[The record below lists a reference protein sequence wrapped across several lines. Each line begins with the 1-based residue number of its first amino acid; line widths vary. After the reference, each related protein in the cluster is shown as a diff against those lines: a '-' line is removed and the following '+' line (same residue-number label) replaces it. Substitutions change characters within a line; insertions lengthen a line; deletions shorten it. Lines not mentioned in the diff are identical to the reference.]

1 MLVRLLSN
9 GPGETLQ
16 YGLRLGKLLHAGD
29 IVSLFGDLGSGKT
42 TLVKGIASALAI
54 PERDIT
60 SASFTIIAVYK
71 GTLRHSSVP
80 FYHIDLYRIKDA
92 TDLDS
97 IGIEEYIGGDG
108 IAVIEWAERMGT
120 MEGSITVRLNILGG
134 EKREITIEGIDE
146 KDWDNL

>member
-1 MLVRLLSN
+1 MRLLSN

-29 IVSLFGDLGSGKT
+29 IVCLFGELGSGKT

-60 SASFTIIAVYK
+60 SASFTIVAVYK
-71 GTLRHSSVP
+71 GTLHYSSVP

-92 TDLDS
+92 IDLDS

-120 MEGSITVRLNILGG
+120 MEGSITVRLNILDG
-134 EKREITIEGIDE
+134 ERREITIEGIDE
-146 KDWDNL
+146 KDWNNL